1 MTSVSTSRPL
11 RAPRT
16 GRLLIAVAVLL
27 GIAGPTVAIGNVPA
41 AAGEAV
47 GPADRAGRWL
57 ASQVVDGSVTTGGVA
72 DPGLSADVG
81 LALTAA
87 GRADDAA
94 SAIARELL
102 DRPAAYV
109 APSGPGQVVSGA
121 VAKLALLAGA
131 RGLDPTDAGGTDLIA
146 DLLGTMVDAPGS
158 ADDGRFRDR
167 PPTAVPA
174 LADRSNAFSQALGV
188 LALARRGLAPGPA
201 VQHLLAQQCP
211 GGAFRLFLTGGRSCS
226 TDAAADV
233 DTTALAVVALRAVG
247 PTTAPAVERAL
258 DALERFQASD
268 GSFASSGPGA
278 TANANSTGL
287 AAHALRTGDRT
298 GTADRAAAWLS
309 GLQVGC
315 SPEPADDGAIAFS
328 PAARAAASAGI
339 TPTSRDQ
346 FRRATSQAILAFSE
360 APLGTAGTRVTTAA
374 ACPSPVGSTTTTTTT
389 TTTSTSTTSTVAPST
404 TGPPATAPADAPP
417 VARQAAVLGVTATA
431 PGAAASGGASA
442 GRALALTGS
451 DPQLSAAAG
460 LAAVVAGILL
470 SLAVRRRRP

>member
-1 MTSVSTSRPL
+1 
-11 RAPRT
+11 
-16 GRLLIAVAVLL
+16 
-27 GIAGPTVAIGNVPA
+27 
-41 AAGEAV
+41 
-47 GPADRAGRWL
+47 
-57 ASQVVDGSVTTGGVA
+57 
-72 DPGLSADVG
+72 
-81 LALTAA
+81 
-87 GRADDAA
+87 
-94 SAIARELL
+94 
-102 DRPAAYV
+102 
-109 APSGPGQVVSGA
+109 
-121 VAKLALLAGA
+121 
-131 RGLDPTDAGGTDLIA
+131 
-146 DLLGTMVDAPGS
+146 
-158 ADDGRFRDR
+158 
-167 PPTAVPA
+167 
-174 LADRSNAFSQALGV
+174 
-188 LALARRGLAPGPA
+188 
-201 VQHLLAQQCP
+201 
-211 GGAFRLFLTGGRSCS
+211 
-226 TDAAADV
+226 V

-451 DPQLSAAAG
+451 DPQLSAAAA